1 MIRRRVLVPTL
12 ALAPA
17 AARARPQAQGQPA
30 RIGFLHPRLSASTE
44 PLRLAAV
51 REGLAEAARSNRP
64 VEIVARA
71 ADGSAER
78 LRAYAGELAGARLDA
93 IVAVGPPGVDA
104 ARDATRTTPIVAI
117 DLETDPVAAG
127 WVESLARPGGNVTGV
142 FFDAA
147 DFAAKCLQILAEAV
161 PRLLRV
167 GVLWDPSTG
176 GHQRAAAEPSAA
188 RLGIALDLRP
198 ASTLADVESAVRA
211 LAAGGAGALLV
222 LSSPLFGA
230 NTGAIAALAGA
241 ARLPAIMPFPD
252 FARYGGL
259 VAYGPDIQD
268 LFRRAGAMA
277 RRVVDGARAGELP
290 VERPVRFD
298 LVLNLRAAGALG
310 LDLPPLLLARA
321 DEVVE

>member
-1 MIRRRVLVPTL
+1 MVRRRALVP
-12 ALAPA
+12 ALAVLPA
-17 AARARPQAQGQPA
+17 AARAQAQPA
-30 RIGFLHPRLSASTE
+30 RVGFLHPRLSAVVE

-51 REGLAEAARSNRP
+51 RQGLAEAARSNRP
-64 VEIVARA
+64 VEIVARV

-78 LRAYAGELAGARLDA
+78 LRAHAGELAAARLDA
-93 IVAVGPPGVDA
+93 IVAVGPSGVDA
-104 ARDATRTTPIVAI
+104 ARNATRTTPIVAV

-127 WVESLARPGGNVTGV
+127 WVASLAKPGGNVTGV
-142 FFDAA
+142 FFDVA

-161 PRLLRV
+161 PRISRV

-176 GHQRAAAEPSAA
+176 GYQRAAAEPTAA
-188 RLGIALDLRP
+188 RMGVALELRP
-198 ASTLADVESAVRA
+198 TSTLADVESAVRA
-211 LAAGGAGALLV
+211 LAAGGAGALLI
-222 LSSPLFGA
+222 LSSPLFGT
-230 NTGAIAALAGA
+230 NTDAIAALANA

-259 VAYGPDIQD
+259 VAYGPDLQD

-277 RRVVDGARAGELP
+277 RRIVEGARASELP
-290 VERPVRFD
+290 VERPVRFN
-298 LVLNLRAAGALG
+298 LVLNLRTARALG

>member
-1 MIRRRVLVPTL
+1 MIRRRVLVPALTL
-12 ALAPA
+12 APVA
-17 AARARPQAQGQPA
+17 AQARPA
-30 RIGFLHPRLSASTE
+30 RVGFLHPRLPAPVE

-51 REGLAEAARSNRP
+51 REGFTEAARSSRP
-64 VEIVARA
+64 VEIVARV

-78 LRAYAGELAGARLDA
+78 LRAYAGELADGRLDA
-93 IVAVGPPGVDA
+93 IVAVSPPGVVA
-104 ARDATRTTPIVAI
+104 ARDATRTTPIVAV

-127 WVESLARPGGNVTGV
+127 WVASLARPGGNVTGV
-142 FFDAA
+142 FFDLA
-147 DFAAKCLQILAEAV
+147 DFAAKCLQLLAEAT
-161 PRLLRV
+161 PRLSRV

-176 GHQRAAAEPSAA
+176 GHQRVAAEPTAA
-188 RLGIALDLRP
+188 RMGVVLDLR
-198 ASTLADVESAVRA
+198 ATSTLAEVESAVRA

-222 LSSPLFGA
+222 LSSPLFGT
-230 NTGAIAALAGA
+230 NTDAIAALAGA

-259 VAYGPDIQD
+259 VAYGPDLQD

-277 RRVVDGARAGELP
+277 RRIVDGARAGELP
-290 VERPVRFD
+290 VERPVRFN
-298 LVLNLRAAGALG
+298 LVLNQRTAGALG